1 MHCWMGLAVSAAH
14 SIDIKVIISWHIT
27 IITAVLVPYLYFPF
41 ISRLCLLLQSLIFP
55 IPDETSL
62 QTFLSFYRFPV
73 SRKATRR
80 ITHGMGILTHDE
92 RPLFIDTRSDI
103 IHPIN
108 HLMYCRIHWTNDIT
122 SLSRICSFIN
132 VRQLSPLGP
141 IGTFILDK
149 A

>member
-1 MHCWMGLAVSAAH
+1 MHCWMSLAVRAAH

-27 IITAVLVPYLYFPF
+27 IITAVLVPYLYFPC

-62 QTFLSFYRFPV
+62 KTVLFLYRLPV
-73 SRKATRR
+73 IRKATGRV
-80 ITHGMGILTHDE
+80 THGMGILTHDE
-92 RPLFIDTRSDI
+92 RSLFIDTRGDVI
-103 IHPIN
+103 CPIN

-132 VRQLSPLGP
+132 VRQLSPHGP